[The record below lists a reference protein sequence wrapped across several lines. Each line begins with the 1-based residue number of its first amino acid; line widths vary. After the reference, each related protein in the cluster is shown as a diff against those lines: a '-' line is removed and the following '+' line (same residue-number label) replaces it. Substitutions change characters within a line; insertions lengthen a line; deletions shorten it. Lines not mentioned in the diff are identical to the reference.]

1 LNYSFGDRARDNK
14 SGFIVSE
21 RNVLESALL
30 KIAKGKFNFPQ
41 TFIRVALTRERVS
54 ILEVE
59 SLFMPRLSGESFLS
73 GFASLKASIQI
84 LVRDLPLALWVFRR
98 SNYRP
103 SYDLI
108 PKDMLIK
115 NGLTSLNL
123 STIRRMFLELYFST
137 MPFHKWIIRRSS
149 RKYYLELLESQY
161 FSESQ
166 LNRLQTERFKALL
179 DHVYRN
185 VPYYR
190 YIFEKAGFHPS
201 KFESL
206 SDLDR
211 IPLLSKEDVRK
222 NLYFD
227 LFSKDSKKTKLL
239 KVSTSGSTGEPFVV
253 YADRFQLEVRFAT
266 TLRQLHWT
274 GWRFGDRQLR
284 LWHQRIGMNATQ
296 VVKERIDAI
305 FMRRKFIPAF
315 EISESNINRFIRD
328 IEKTKPVLMDGYA
341 ESLNFLASY
350 LGSRNLTSRPKAIMS
365 SAQIL
370 PEQSRQVIEQAL
382 GTRVFDKYGSREF
395 SGIAYECAER
405 PGYHHVMDE
414 SYILEILVEGRHAK
428 PGEVG
433 EIVITDLN
441 NFSVPLIRYRIG
453 DLAECVENEL
463 CKCGRSLKLIGKI
476 QGRTQAIVYCAD
488 GVWMPGTFFAHFFKD
503 YDSVIMQFQI
513 YQAIK
518 NEFEVRFIRGTD
530 FSQQRLNEV
539 IQELRKHVGD
549 TKITLNEVEEIPL
562 LITGKRSPV
571 VSEIKSDFQKI

>member
-1 LNYSFGDRARDNK
+1 
-14 SGFIVSE
+14 
-21 RNVLESALL
+21 
-30 KIAKGKFNFPQ
+30 
-41 TFIRVALTRERVS
+41 
-54 ILEVE
+54 
-59 SLFMPRLSGESFLS
+59 
-73 GFASLKASIQI
+73 
-84 LVRDLPLALWVFRR
+84 
-98 SNYRP
+98 
-103 SYDLI
+103 
-108 PKDMLIK
+108 
-115 NGLTSLNL
+115 
-123 STIRRMFLELYFST
+123 MFLELYFST

-166 LNRLQTERFKALL
+166 LNRLQTERLKALL